1 MDIEQL
7 KLILETL
14 QGVGHEAG
22 NLAVLY
28 LWLQFGASIL
38 GHLTLASVF
47 MGLFYVIYR
56 AIRMTQGHDQADDF
70 LREMRDQLGTGV
82 HGLRTGVYGHLS
94 SDERHRT
101 MAALRKLV
109 AKHKEQA

>member
-1 MDIEQL
+1 MEIEQL

-28 LWLQFGASIL
+28 LWLQFVG
-38 GHLTLASVF
+38 GVLTNLSLIGIF
-47 MGLFYVIYR
+47 LGLFYFIYK
-56 AIRMTQGHDQADDF
+56 AVRMSYGYDEAAVF
-70 LREMRDQLGTGV
+70 LREMRDQMGTGI
-82 HGLRTGVYGHLS
+82 HGRLTD
-94 SDERHRT
+94 DESQRT
-101 MAALRKLV
+101 MTALRKLV

>member
-1 MDIEQL
+1 MEIEQL

-38 GHLTLASVF
+38 GHLTFASVF
-47 MGLFYVIYR
+47 IGLFYVIYR
-56 AIRMTQGHDQADDF
+56 AIRMTQGYDEADAF
-70 LREMRDQLGTGV
+70 FREMRDQLGTGI
-82 HGLRTGVYGHLS
+82 YGSLS
-94 SDERHRT
+94 SDERQRT
-101 MAALRKLV
+101 MTALRKLV
-109 AKHKEQA
+109 AKHKERA

>member
-28 LWLQFGASIL
+28 LWLQFAG
-38 GHLTLASVF
+38 GVLTNMSLIGIFS
-47 MGLFYVIYR
+47 GLFYFIYR
-56 AIRMTQGHDQADDF
+56 AIRMTQGYDGTDAF
-70 LREMRDQLGTGV
+70 FREMRDQLG
-82 HGLRTGVYGHLS
+82 TGVYGHLS
-94 SDERHRT
+94 SDERQRT
-101 MAALRKLV
+101 MTALRKLV

>member
-1 MDIEQL
+1 MEIEQL

-28 LWLQFGASIL
+28 LWLQFAGGVLTSLSFTAALL
-38 GHLTLASVF
+38 GVTYL
-47 MGLFYVIYR
+47 IYR
-56 AIRMTQGHDQADDF
+56 AIMMSQGHDETETF
-70 LREMRDQLGTGV
+70 LCEMRDQLGVGSRGILTK
-82 HGLRTGVYGHLS
+82 T
-94 SDERHRT
+94 ERFST
-101 MAALRKLV
+101 MTALRQLV

>member
-1 MDIEQL
+1 MEIEQL

-28 LWLQFGASIL
+28 LWLQFAGGVLTNLSFIAVLL
-38 GHLTLASVF
+38 GVTYL
-47 MGLFYVIYR
+47 IYK
-56 AIRMTQGHDQADDF
+56 AIMMSQNADEYEAF
-70 LREMRDQLGTGV
+70 LCEMRNQLGTGSR
-82 HGLRTGVYGHLS
+82 GILTKA
-94 SDERHRT
+94 ERVNT
-101 MAALRKLV
+101 MAELRRLV

>member
-38 GHLTLASVF
+38 GNLTLASVF
-47 MGLFYVIYR
+47 IGLFYIIYR
-56 AIRMTQGHDQADDF
+56 AIRMSQGHDEAEAF
-70 LREMRDQLGTGV
+70 LREMRDQLGTGI
-82 HGLRTGVYGHLS
+82 YGSLS

-101 MAALRKLV
+101 MTALRKLV
-109 AKHKEQA
+109 AKHKEQQ

>member
-28 LWLQFGASIL
+28 LWLQFAGGVLTNLSIMGALL
-38 GHLTLASVF
+38 GIA
-47 MGLFYVIYR
+47 YIIYR
-56 AIRMTQGHDQADDF
+56 AIRMSQGSDESEAF
-70 LREMRDQLGTGV
+70 LCEMRDQLGTGMR
-82 HGLRTGVYGHLS
+82 GILS
-94 SDERHRT
+94 SEERHRT
-101 MAALRKLV
+101 MTALRQLV
-109 AKHKEQA
+109 AKHKEKS

>member
-38 GHLTLASVF
+38 GHLTFATVF
-47 MGLFYVIYR
+47 IGLFYVIYR
-56 AIRMTQGHDQADDF
+56 AVRMSNGVDAYDTF
-70 LREMRDQLGTGV
+70 FCSMRNQLFANTG
-82 HGLRTGVYGHLS
+82 GYLT
-94 SDERHRT
+94 DEERQRT
-101 MAALRKLV
+101 MTALRQLV
-109 AKHKEQA
+109 AKHKEKA

>member
-28 LWLQFGASIL
+28 LWLQFAG
-38 GHLTLASVF
+38 GVLTSLSLIGVF
-47 MGLFYVIYR
+47 LGLFYFIYR
-56 AIRMTQGHDQADDF
+56 AVRMSNGHDESDAF
-70 LREMRDQLGTGV
+70 FREMRDQLGTGI
-82 HGLRTGVYGHLS
+82 YGTLTT
-94 SDERHRT
+94 DERNRT
-101 MAALRKLV
+101 MTALRKLV
-109 AKHKEQA
+109 AKHKETQ

>member
-1 MDIEQL
+1 MEIEQL

-28 LWLQFGASIL
+28 LWLQFIG
-38 GHLTLASVF
+38 GVLTNLSVIGIF
-47 MGLFYVIYR
+47 LGLFYFIYR
-56 AIRMTQGHDQADDF
+56 AIRMSQGYDGSDAF
-70 LREMRDQLGTGV
+70 LREMRDHLGTGTE
-82 HGLRTGVYGHLS
+82 GPLTEN
-94 SDERHRT
+94 ERQRT
-101 MAALRKLV
+101 MTALRKLG

>member
-28 LWLQFGASIL
+28 LWLQFSGGVLTNLSIMGALL
-38 GHLTLASVF
+38 GIAYTIYKGIV
-47 MGLFYVIYR
+47 MG
-56 AIRMTQGHDQADDF
+56 TGHEALEQF
-70 LREMRDQLGTGV
+70 VCEMRDQLGTGRR
-82 HGLRTGVYGHLS
+82 GTLTTE
-94 SDERHRT
+94 ERDRT
-101 MAALRKLV
+101 MTALRKLV
-109 AKHKEQA
+109 AEHKEQQA

>member
-28 LWLQFGASIL
+28 LWLQFGSSIL

-47 MGLFYVIYR
+47 IGLFYVIYR
-56 AIRMTQGHDQADDF
+56 AIRMGTGGDVCENF
-70 LREMRDQLGTGV
+70 MREMRDHLGTGIS
-82 HGLRTGVYGHLS
+82 GSLS
-94 SDERHRT
+94 VSERDRT
-101 MAALRKLV
+101 MAAIRALV
-109 AKHKEQA
+109 AEKRVKEKT

>member
-28 LWLQFGASIL
+28 LWLQFAG
-38 GHLTLASVF
+38 GVLTNLSHIGIF
-47 MGLFYVIYR
+47 LGLFYFIYM
-56 AIRMTQGHDQADDF
+56 AVRMSNGHDEAEAF
-70 LREMRDQLGTGV
+70 LREMRDQLGTG
-82 HGLRTGVYGHLS
+82 TGGHLS

-101 MAALRKLV
+101 MTALRKLV
-109 AKHKEQA
+109 AKHKDKE

>member
-22 NLAVLY
+22 NLAALY
-28 LWLQFGASIL
+28 LWLQFAATTL
-38 GHLTLASVF
+38 GHLLFAAFLGVAAYLIYKGIVMGTGHEALEQFVF
-47 MGLFYVIYR
+47 EI
-56 AIRMTQGHDQADDF
+56 
-70 LREMRDQLGTGV
+70 RDQLGTGTR
-82 HGLRTGVYGHLS
+82 GTLTT
-94 SDERHRT
+94 DERERT
-101 MAALRKLV
+101 ITALRKLV

>member
-28 LWLQFGASIL
+28 LWLQFAG
-38 GHLTLASVF
+38 GVLTNLSLIGIF
-47 MGLFYVIYR
+47 LGLFYFIYR
-56 AIRMTQGHDQADDF
+56 AVRMSNGYDESDAF
-70 LREMRDQLGTGV
+70 LREMRDQLGTGI
-82 HGLRTGVYGHLS
+82 YGSLT
-94 SDERHRT
+94 SDERQRT
-101 MAALRKLV
+101 MTALRKLV
-109 AKHKEQA
+109 AKHKDKE

>member
-1 MDIEQL
+1 MEIEQL

-28 LWLQFGASIL
+28 LWLQFIG
-38 GHLTLASVF
+38 GVLTNLSVIGIF
-47 MGLFYVIYR
+47 LGLFYFIYR
-56 AIRMTQGHDQADDF
+56 AIRISQGYDQADDF

-82 HGLRTGVYGHLS
+82 YGHLS

-101 MAALRKLV
+101 MTALRKLV
-109 AKHKEQA
+109 AKHKEKA

>member
-28 LWLQFGASIL
+28 LWLQFAGSAVASLSIA
-38 GHLTLASVF
+38 GFAVGIAYF
-47 MGLFYVIYR
+47 IYKTVR
-56 AIRMTQGHDQADDF
+56 ISQGYDESEAF
-70 LREMRDQLGTGV
+70 LCEMRDQLGTGV
-82 HGLRTGVYGHLS
+82 RGILS
-94 SDERHRT
+94 GEERQRT
-101 MAALRKLV
+101 MTALRQLV

>member
-1 MDIEQL
+1 MEIEQL

-28 LWLQFGASIL
+28 LWLQFAG
-38 GHLTLASVF
+38 GVLTNLSF
-47 MGLFYVIYR
+47 MGAFVGIAYFVYK
-56 AIRMTQGHDQADDF
+56 AIRMGNGHDQAEDF

-82 HGLRTGVYGHLS
+82 YGHLS
-94 SDERHRT
+94 SDERQRT
-101 MAALRKLV
+101 MTALRKLV

>member
-28 LWLQFGASIL
+28 LWLQFAGGVLTNLSAIAVLL
-38 GHLTLASVF
+38 GVTYL
-47 MGLFYVIYR
+47 IYK
-56 AIRMTQGHDQADDF
+56 AIMISQGHDETEAF
-70 LREMRDQLGTGV
+70 LCEMRDQLGTGV
-82 HGLRTGVYGHLS
+82 RGLLS
-94 SDERHRT
+94 RDERQRT
-101 MAALRKLV
+101 TTALRKLV

>member
-28 LWLQFGASIL
+28 LWLQFGASAL
-38 GHLTLASVF
+38 GYLTATCVVLGIGWIIFKAIK
-47 MGLFYVIYR
+47 MGSGVDVCENFI
-56 AIRMTQGHDQADDF
+56 
-70 LREMRDQLGTGV
+70 REMRDHLGTGIS
-82 HGLRTGVYGHLS
+82 GSLS
-94 SDERHRT
+94 VSERDRT
-101 MAALRKLV
+101 MAAIRALV
-109 AKHKEQA
+109 VEKRVKGKT

>member
-1 MDIEQL
+1 MEIEQL

-28 LWLQFGASIL
+28 LWLQFIG
-38 GHLTLASVF
+38 GVLTNLSLIGVF
-47 MGLFYVIYR
+47 LGLFYFIYR
-56 AIRMTQGHDQADDF
+56 AIRMSNGHDQAEDF
-70 LREMRDQLGTGV
+70 LCEMRDQLGTGV
-82 HGLRTGVYGHLS
+82 RGVLS
-94 SDERHRT
+94 SEERHRT
-101 MAALRKLV
+101 MTALRKLV

>member
-28 LWLQFGASIL
+28 LWLQFAGGVLTNLSIMGALL
-38 GHLTLASVF
+38 GMAYF
-47 MGLFYVIYR
+47 IYKAVR
-56 AIRMTQGHDQADDF
+56 ISQGHDQADDF

-82 HGLRTGVYGHLS
+82 YGHLS
-94 SDERHRT
+94 RDERQRT
-101 MAALRKLV
+101 MTALRKLV